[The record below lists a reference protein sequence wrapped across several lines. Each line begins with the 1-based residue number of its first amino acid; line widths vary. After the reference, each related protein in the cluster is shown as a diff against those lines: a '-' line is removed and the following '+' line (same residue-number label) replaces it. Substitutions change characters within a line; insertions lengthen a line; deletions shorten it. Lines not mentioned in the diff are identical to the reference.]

1 MRARAAETGETA
13 GPDQGGR
20 RALGTARV
28 PREVDAPRNTS
39 ETSASRAPTPR
50 ARLTLARGGE
60 HPADWTTA
68 VCEPPLRTRRATRGS
83 DIGSGECRAGQ
94 TRAGQTVN
102 PEFDGLFLS
111 YRIMHISDYP
121 PYRFGG
127 SRIRHLLL
135 FPPTRCA
142 RRRRVRRILGGK
154 CYHLT
159 KPSFEMVLQ
168 AHLSPMGIN
177 ALRRGSL
184 FLHHR
189 AQLESILWLAQ
200 ESFQPIA
207 VRCFS
212 STSRSRTLVSDD
224 DVT

>member
-1 MRARAAETGETA
+1 MGAEGRLESGASRSRRRETRARARERNPTNMEAEEKKVSHHHPHVRHVKPSILGSHVHQTGECT
-13 GPDQGGR
+13 
-20 RALGTARV
+20 
-28 PREVDAPRNTS
+28 
-39 ETSASRAPTPR
+39 
-50 ARLTLARGGE
+50 
-60 HPADWTTA
+60 
-68 VCEPPLRTRRATRGS
+68 
-83 DIGSGECRAGQ
+83 AGQ